1 MSKEIVL
8 IPRLSEKSFAQSQL
22 TRTYAF
28 VVPKGTNKHEVARAV
43 EAQFEVTVTTVN
55 ITNVKGKAKRSVSAK
70 GRRVANGSQSDFKKA
85 YVTLAEGFSLAVFG
99 AEEETKE
106 DKKAREAAEKEAA
119 KKAEKKAPKK
129 AAKTEKKAD
138 KKEETK

>member
-22 TRTYAF
+22 IRTYAF
-28 VVPKGTNKHEVARAV
+28 VVPKSTNKHEVARAV
-43 EAQFEVTVTTVN
+43 EAQFEVTVTDVN
-55 ITNVKGKAKRSVSAK
+55 ITNVKGKAKRSISAK

-119 KKAEKKAPKK
+119 KKAEKKAPK
-129 AAKTEKKAD
+129 AKKAD
-138 KKEETK
+138 AVKEEKK